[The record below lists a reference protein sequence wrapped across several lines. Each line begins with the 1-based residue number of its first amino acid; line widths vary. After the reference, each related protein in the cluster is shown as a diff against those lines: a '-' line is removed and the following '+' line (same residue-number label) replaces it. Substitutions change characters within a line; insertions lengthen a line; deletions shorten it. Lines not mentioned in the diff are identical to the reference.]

1 MKNLKFSR
9 LFAAVTFV
17 AILALA
23 GCKNQPE
30 ESSKAIEGSWVN
42 ANEKYEISSSEYK
55 NYSQTK
61 QKELTRFD
69 GYDIEQAYEDG
80 GKAVLEKIM
89 QAIRDKKT
97 GTRFGDVIDCIR
109 ELRGDD

>member
-1 MKNLKFSR
+1 VFIFIGLNLTYDMSKNMKIEDLAKEYSDKK
-9 LFAAVTFV
+9 V
-17 AILALA
+17 A
-23 GCKNQPE
+23 
-30 ESSKAIEGSWVN
+30 ESPN
-42 ANEKYEISSSEYK
+42 NEYK